1 MSNAIKCNDS
11 GVKLLFNIKKRDGT
25 AFDLTGAT
33 VTLTMAGGNVYTR
46 ITKPCTIDNATAGQC
61 SCVLTDQD
69 TATPGKYRMEVTV
82 ERSGERYTTVTDAEL
97 LIVERI

>member
-1 MSNAIKCNDS
+1 LSNVIKRGDS
-11 GVKLLFNIKKRDGT
+11 GVKLLFNIKKQDGT

-33 VTLTMAGGNVYTR
+33 ATLTMAGGNVYTK

-69 TATPGKYRMEVTV
+69 TAIPGKYRLEVTV
-82 ERSGERYTTVTDAEL
+82 EGSGKKFTTITEAEL
-97 LIVERI
+97 LISERL